1 MNPAMPSPRAARNT
15 PRGRLSDAITE
26 HFTQRI
32 ATRVLRP
39 GDELPSESELA
50 VQFKVSKPV
59 VREALG
65 SLAALGV
72 VEIRQGRPT
81 TVRPLSSAPLDHFFG
96 VAIRWSDNGLRE
108 ALELR
113 RALETETAALAA
125 MRASSPFVDHL
136 GEIVEKMREHLFD
149 LDQWVEADCAF
160 HMALVRSTENSLMQF
175 LTEALSDVM
184 HQSIRMLGSQMD
196 LRDPHATLA
205 RHEAIYAAVRK
216 HDPAAARAAMQ
227 THFDATQSTVLAI
240 ALDATRR
247 TV

>member
-1 MNPAMPSPRAARNT
+1 MASPRAARST
-15 PRGRLSDAITE
+15 TRGKLSDAIAE
-26 HFTQRI
+26 HLTQRI

-39 GDELPSESELA
+39 GDELPSEAELA
-50 VQFKVSKPV
+50 AQFKVSKPV

-72 VEIRQGRPT
+72 VAIRQGRPT
-81 TVRPLSSAPLDHFFG
+81 TVQPLSSAPLDHFFG
-96 VAIRWSDNGLRE
+96 VAIRWSENGLRE

-125 MRASSPFVDHL
+125 MRASTPFVDHL
-136 GEIVEKMREHLFD
+136 GEIVETMRKHLYD
-149 LDQWVEADCAF
+149 LEPWFEADYAF

-184 HQSIRMLGSQMD
+184 RQSIRLLGRQMD
-196 LRDPHATLA
+196 LRDPKATLA

-216 HDPAAARAAMQ
+216 HDPVAARAAMQ
-227 THFDATQSTVLAI
+227 THFEATQPAVLDI
-240 ALDATRR
+240 ARDGSRSQR
-247 TV
+247 

>member
-1 MNPAMPSPRAARNT
+1 MPAARAGRSA

-50 VQFKVSKPV
+50 AQFKVSKPV

-72 VEIRQGRPT
+72 VAIRQGRPT
-81 TVRPLSSAPLDHFFG
+81 TVQALSSAPLDHFFG
-96 VAIRWSDNGLRE
+96 VAIRGSDNGLRE

-125 MRASSPFVDHL
+125 MRASAPFIEHM
-136 GEIVEKMREHLFD
+136 GEIVEKMRAHLFD
-149 LDQWVEADCAF
+149 LDQWFDADYAF

-184 HQSIRMLGSQMD
+184 RQSIRLLGSQMD
-196 LRDPHATLA
+196 LRDPRATLA

-227 THFDATQSTVLAI
+227 THFDATQPTVLAI
-240 ALDATRR
+240 ARDSGRR
-247 TV
+247 TR